1 MFANKIQNVRQIT
14 TIVNEYLSMQLID
27 NMLKNGTKPS
37 NADGHSI
44 LGGT

>member
-14 TIVNEYLSMQLID
+14 TIVDEYISMQLID
-27 NMLKNGTKPS
+27 NMLKTETKPS
-37 NADGHSI
+37 NADGHFI